1 MGKRNQKPQG
11 EEVRAL
17 MDAADVEKAI
27 SEALDEK
34 LGTLIE
40 AMQEQFKLMEN
51 QLKRTEDHVTDPRKF
66 GNAGVLSRQAARAGM
81 TRSEWLRHCERTG
94 HDPLKMDR
102 SIPNHRPSGG
112 RPSGSGK
119 KKAAKASSKKKRSKK
134 TG

>member
-51 QLKRTEDHVTDPRKF
+51 QLKRTEQQVADPKKF
-66 GNAGVLSRQAARAGM
+66 GMQGVMARQARRAGM
-81 TRSEWLRHCERTG
+81 STVEWIRHCERTG

-102 SIPNHRPSGG
+102 SIRNHSPNGG
-112 RPSGSGK
+112 TK